1 MTNSKHLL
9 HMRCCRSRPP
19 KLSKLALASG
29 VLKFQE
35 VSITIHLSAV
45 RMVGSA
51 RPQIGAEGSK
61 VALPMAKIF
70 ISGIYQL
77 GKMTFIAYQA
87 LLGLGS
93 SLQPPSLNHKRLHN
107 TMVLPD
113 HWQRGVDMTHVL
125 SLVPSR
131 L

>member
-1 MTNSKHLL
+1 MINSKHLL
-9 HMRCCRSRPP
+9 HMRCCRFRPP

-51 RPQIGAEGSK
+51 RPRTGAEASK
-61 VALPMAKIF
+61 VVLPMAKIY
-70 ISGIYQL
+70 ISGTYQL
-77 GKMTFIAYQA
+77 GKMTCDLLVT
-87 LLGLGS
+87 LLGLDS
-93 SLQPPSLNHKRLHN
+93 SPQPPSLNLKRLHN

-113 HWQRGVDMTHVL
+113 RWQRGVDMTHVL
-125 SLVPSR
+125 SLVLSR